1 MNITVNSN
9 VEFNAPLVM
18 PRFQTRY
25 GTGIGG
31 VKDDNSS
38 RSWGPKLT
46 EARYFGYNPR
56 DDYFQ
61 TGVIGTESVSFST
74 GSEKNQTCMLP
85 LQRLIQK
92 VSFLTTNMTVIIS
105 TYAILLHFLM
115 IR

>member
-1 MNITVNSN
+1 MIT
-9 VEFNAPLVM
+9 P
-18 PRFQTRY
+18 
-25 GTGIGG
+25 
-31 VKDDNSS
+31 S

-74 GSEKNQTCMLP
+74 GSEKNQTYASAAA
-85 LQRLIQK
+85 LIQK

>member
-56 DDYFQ
+56 DDYF
-61 TGVIGTESVSFST
+61 
-74 GSEKNQTCMLP
+74 
-85 LQRLIQK
+85 RL
-92 VSFLTTNMTVIIS
+92 VL
-105 TYAILLHFLM
+105 
-115 IR
+115 